1 MQKLAD
7 ISVFEGLQRGA
18 HAQMNIPSEMS
29 VFNDYSE
36 AEKQERTARIEQ
48 EIEDI
53 KRETN
58 KLYYDARNARQQM
71 EAEKKAAFSEL
82 GAVAQRAG
90 WDENQKQDYWRKYDE
105 ILLQEHEE
113 KYFWANKEMKDRADA
128 LRGRVKEIRGN
139 DPDGRFAIP
148 CFAIEDKLDKF
159 EMQIKSTM
167 SKKPVE
173 RKTLS
178 NMSAFQ

>member
-7 ISVFEGLQRGA
+7 IRVFEGLQRGA
-18 HAQMNIPSEMS
+18 HAQMNIPSEMT

-36 AEKQERTARIEQ
+36 AEKQERTARIKQ
-48 EIEDI
+48 EIKQIE
-53 KRETN
+53 REAN
-58 KLYYDARNARQQM
+58 ALFFEAGKARRQM

-82 GAVAQRAG
+82 DAVAQRAG
-90 WDENQKQDYWRKYDE
+90 WDENQKQDYWRKYNE
-105 ILLQEHEE
+105 RLLQEHESN
-113 KYFWANKEMKDRADA
+113 YFWPNSEMRGRADA

-139 DPDGRFAIP
+139 DPDGRFAVP
-148 CFAIEDKLDKF
+148 CFAIEDKLNEF

-167 SKKPVE
+167 KKEPIE